1 MGGRVLTAG
10 AGVVKTGR
18 ALARPDLGG
27 KMSTENSSSS
37 LGHLV
42 ALDGGGSATSS
53 WLWGAY
59 HARVF
64 DKATMATM
72 TKKFAKIPMIWG
84 TQIFLGQREKSLF
97 QGG

>member
-10 AGVVKTGR
+10 AGVVETGR
-18 ALARPDLGG
+18 ALAGPDLGG

-37 LGHLV
+37 SGRRV
-42 ALDGGGSATSS
+42 ALDGGGLATSS
-53 WLWGAY
+53 WPWGAY
-59 HARVF
+59 HARVS

-72 TKKFAKIPMIWG
+72 TKIFAKIPMIWG
-84 TQIFLGQREKSLF
+84 TQIFLGQREKSVF